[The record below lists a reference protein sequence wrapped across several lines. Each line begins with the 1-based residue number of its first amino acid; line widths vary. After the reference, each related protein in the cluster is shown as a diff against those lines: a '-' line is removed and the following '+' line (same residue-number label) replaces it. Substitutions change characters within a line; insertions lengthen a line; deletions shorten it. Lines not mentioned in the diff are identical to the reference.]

1 MNYSMISYI
10 LGWIFNF
17 EAAFMLLPGI
27 TAIIYR
33 ERDGLAFLVTMII
46 CLAIGI
52 PLTRTKRKNRVFHA
66 KEGAVTVALSWLVLS
81 IAGALPFVISG
92 SIPHPVDALFE
103 TVSGFTTTGASILS
117 DVESLSH
124 CILLWRSFTHWIGGM
139 GVLVF
144 ILCLLPLT
152 GGYHMNLMK
161 AESPGPSV
169 SKLVPKV
176 QSTAKILYTI
186 YILMTVVEMVFLL
199 LGGMPLFDTLCLSFG
214 TAGTGGFGIKNDSIA
229 SYSTYNQIVITVFMI
244 LFGVNFNAYYL
255 LLSKKVIV
263 KGYVKAGG
271 SIKKAENTEE
281 PIRYTQEEQNYL
293 NLYEQDLKGLR
304 DGDPLKELLPAILT
318 MAKEMHRADIYIG
331 DLVQEGNMGLML
343 AMEDH
348 ADDTEA
354 LLSMAKESMQALLE
368 SQEETKKQDNRMVEK
383 VNDLDEQ
390 IKKLSD
396 ELGRK
401 VSVDE
406 LEEFAGITEDE
417 ISNILKL
424 AGEELPPEEK

>member
-1 MNYSMISYI
+1 MPPFRWSVITQ
-10 LGWIFNF
+10 
-17 EAAFMLLPGI
+17 EVLLQV
-27 TAIIYR
+27 
-33 ERDGLAFLVTMII
+33 DQLV
-46 CLAIGI
+46 
-52 PLTRTKRKNRVFHA
+52 
-66 KEGAVTVALSWLVLS
+66 AVLLQHRQGCVQL
-81 IAGALPFVISG
+81 
-92 SIPHPVDALFE
+92 PVDAPLDGI
-103 TVSGFTTTGASILS
+103 TNLA
-117 DVESLSH
+117 DVA
-124 CILLWRSFTHWIGGM
+124 
-139 GVLVF
+139 
-144 ILCLLPLT
+144 LCLAAQLRQL
-152 GGYHMNLMK
+152 LCR
-161 AESPGPSV
+161 
-169 SKLVPKV
+169 V
-176 QSTAKILYTI
+176 Q
-186 YILMTVVEMVFLL
+186 
-199 LGGMPLFDTLCLSFG
+199 PD
-214 TAGTGGFGIKNDSIA
+214 
-229 SYSTYNQIVITVFMI
+229 
-244 LFGVNFNAYYL
+244 
-255 LLSKKVIV
+255 
-263 KGYVKAGG
+263 
-271 SIKKAENTEE
+271 
-281 PIRYTQEEQNYL
+281 TQEEQDYL

-348 ADDTEA
+348 ADETEA

>member
-1 MNYSMISYI
+1 MAERLEFREKLAGI
-10 LGWIFNF
+10 LTLCESQNN
-17 EAAFMLLPGI
+17 I
-27 TAIIYR
+27 TDKAN
-33 ERDGLAFLVTMII
+33 ENHVEED
-46 CLAIGI
+46 
-52 PLTRTKRKNRVFHA
+52 N
-66 KEGAVTVALSWLVLS
+66 LS
-81 IAGALPFVISG
+81 A
-92 SIPHPVDALFE
+92 E
-103 TVSGFTTTGASILS
+103 QM
-117 DVESLSH
+117 E
-124 CILLWRSFTHWIGGM
+124 
-139 GVLVF
+139 LVF
-144 ILCLLPLT
+144 D
-152 GGYHMNLMK
+152 Y
-161 AESPGPSV
+161 
-169 SKLVPKV
+169 
-176 QSTAKILYTI
+176 
-186 YILMTVVEMVFLL
+186 
-199 LGGMPLFDTLCLSFG
+199 
-214 TAGTGGFGIKNDSIA
+214 
-229 SYSTYNQIVITVFMI
+229 
-244 LFGVNFNAYYL
+244 

-271 SIKKAENTEE
+271 SIKNAENTEE
-281 PIRYTQEEQNYL
+281 PNYL

-348 ADDTEA
+348 ADETEA

>member
-1 MNYSMISYI
+1 
-10 LGWIFNF
+10 
-17 EAAFMLLPGI
+17 
-27 TAIIYR
+27 
-33 ERDGLAFLVTMII
+33 
-46 CLAIGI
+46 
-52 PLTRTKRKNRVFHA
+52 
-66 KEGAVTVALSWLVLS
+66 
-81 IAGALPFVISG
+81 
-92 SIPHPVDALFE
+92 
-103 TVSGFTTTGASILS
+103 
-117 DVESLSH
+117 
-124 CILLWRSFTHWIGGM
+124 
-139 GVLVF
+139 
-144 ILCLLPLT
+144 
-152 GGYHMNLMK
+152 
-161 AESPGPSV
+161 
-169 SKLVPKV
+169 
-176 QSTAKILYTI
+176 
-186 YILMTVVEMVFLL
+186 MTVVEMVFLL
-199 LGGMPLFDTLCLSFG
+199 LGGMPLFDTLCPSFG

-271 SIKKAENTEE
+271 SIKNAENTEE